1 MIDAD
6 QVQWTR
12 STSART
18 GTPLLVAMH
27 GVGSNEQDLLGL
39 APALP
44 PAWTVASLRAPMPW
58 GPGYSWYPLG
68 TPGSPALEQV
78 DAAVAGVLDWIDSVA
93 ADHPTIGLLGFSQ
106 GGSMALQLLR
116 ARPAGFAFAVSLS
129 GFVVPGVT
137 DSRDEAVAA
146 VRPRVF
152 LGHGDLDPVIPAEA
166 TTRTQAW
173 AAAHTDVTDRSYE
186 GLPHAVSA
194 AELTDVAAFIA
205 ATSARGARF
214 VSTNGRVRRADPT
227 IAAHDARGTDGRRGA
242 S

>member
-6 QVQWTR
+6 LVQWTR
-12 STSART
+12 PAEERA
-18 GTPLLVAMH
+18 GTPLLVTMH
-27 GVGSNEQDLLGL
+27 GVGSNERDLLGL

-44 PAWTVASLRAPMPW
+44 AAWTMASLRAPMAW
-58 GPGYSWYPLG
+58 GQGFSWYPLG
-68 TPGSPALEQV
+68 TPGSPALEPV
-78 DAAVAGVLDWIDSVA
+78 DAAVAEVLAWVDSVA
-93 ADHPTIGLLGFSQ
+93 ADHPRIGLLGFSQ

-116 ARPAGFAFAVSLS
+116 ARPAAFAFAVSLS

-166 TTRTQAW
+166 TARTQAW
-173 AAAHTDVTDRSYE
+173 AAANTTVTDRAYE

-194 AELTDVAAFIA
+194 AELSDVAAFI
-205 ATSARGARF
+205 GA
-214 VSTNGRVRRADPT
+214 
-227 IAAHDARGTDGRRGA
+227 
-242 S
+242 

>member
-6 QVQWTR
+6 LVQWTR
-12 STSART
+12 PAEERA
-18 GTPLLVAMH
+18 GTPLLVTMH
-27 GVGSNEQDLLGL
+27 GVGSNERDLLGL

-44 PAWTVASLRAPMPW
+44 AAWTMASLRAPMPW
-58 GPGYSWYPLG
+58 GQGFSWYPLG
-68 TPGSPALEQV
+68 TPGSPALEPV
-78 DAAVAGVLDWIDSVA
+78 DTAVAEVLAWVDSVA
-93 ADHPTIGLLGFSQ
+93 ADHPRIGLLGFSQ

-116 ARPAGFAFAVSLS
+116 ARPAAFAFAVSLS

-166 TTRTQAW
+166 TARTQAW
-173 AAAHTDVTDRSYE
+173 AAANTTVTDRAYE

-194 AELTDVAAFIA
+194 AELSDVAAFI
-205 ATSARGARF
+205 GA
-214 VSTNGRVRRADPT
+214 
-227 IAAHDARGTDGRRGA
+227 
-242 S
+242 

>member
-6 QVQWTR
+6 VVQWTR
-12 STSART
+12 DSDERD

-27 GVGSNEQDLLGL
+27 GVGSNERDLLGL

-44 PAWTVASLRAPMPW
+44 PEWTIASLRAPLEW
-58 GPGYSWYPLG
+58 GPGHSWYPLG
-68 TPGSPALEQV
+68 TPGSPALGSV
-78 DAAVAGVLDWIDSVA
+78 DAAVDEVLRWIDSVA
-93 ADHPTIGLLGFSQ
+93 DTHPRIGLLGFSQ

-137 DSRDEAVAA
+137 DARDEAVAA

-152 LGHGDLDPVIPAEA
+152 LGHGDLDAVIPAEA
-166 TTRTQAW
+166 TARTQAW
-173 AAAHTDVTDRSYE
+173 AAAHTDVTDRVYE

-194 AELTDVAAFIA
+194 AELAD
-205 ATSARGARF
+205 
-214 VSTNGRVRRADPT
+214 VSTF
-227 IAAHDARGTDGRRGA
+227 IDGA
-242 S
+242 

>member
-6 QVQWTR
+6 LVQWTR
-12 STSART
+12 PAEERA
-18 GTPLLVAMH
+18 GTPLLVTMH
-27 GVGSNEQDLLGL
+27 GVGSNERDLLGL

-44 PAWTVASLRAPMPW
+44 AAWTMASLRAPMPW
-58 GPGYSWYPLG
+58 GQGFSWYPLG
-68 TPGSPALEQV
+68 TPGSPALEPV
-78 DAAVAGVLDWIDSVA
+78 DTAVAEVLAWVDSVA
-93 ADHPTIGLLGFSQ
+93 ADHPRIGLLGFSQ

-116 ARPAGFAFAVSLS
+116 ARPAAFAFAVSLS

-166 TTRTQAW
+166 TARTQAW
-173 AAAHTDVTDRSYE
+173 AAANTTVTDRAYE

-194 AELTDVAAFIA
+194 AELSDVAAFM
-205 ATSARGARF
+205 G
-214 VSTNGRVRRADPT
+214 V
-227 IAAHDARGTDGRRGA
+227 
-242 S
+242 

>member
-1 MIDAD
+1 MVPVIDAD
-6 QVQWTR
+6 IVQWTR
-12 STSART
+12 PTGQRA

-27 GVGSNEQDLLGL
+27 GVGSHERDLLGL

-44 PAWTVASLRAPMPW
+44 SVWTVASLRAPMPW
-58 GPGYSWYPLG
+58 GPGFSWYPLG
-68 TPGSPALEQV
+68 TPGSPALEPV
-78 DAAVAGVLDWIDSVA
+78 DAAVAGVLEWIDAVS
-93 ADHPTIGLLGFSQ
+93 ADHPRIGLLGFSQ

-116 ARPAGFAFAVSLS
+116 ARPAAFAFAVSLS

-166 TTRTQAW
+166 TARTQAW
-173 AAAHTDVTDRSYE
+173 AATHTDVTDRTYV

-194 AELTDVAAFIA
+194 EELADVAAF
-205 ATSARGARF
+205 
-214 VSTNGRVRRADPT
+214 V
-227 IAAHDARGTDGRRGA
+227 DA

>member
-1 MIDAD
+1 MIDRDA
-6 QVQWTR
+6 VQWTR
-12 STSART
+12 DPSERD

-27 GVGSNEQDLLGL
+27 GVGSNERDLLGL

-44 PAWTVASLRAPMPW
+44 PAWTIASLRAPMPW
-58 GPGYSWYPLG
+58 GQGHSWYPLG
-68 TPGSPALEQV
+68 TPGSPALGPV
-78 DAAVAGVLDWIDSVA
+78 DESVAEVLAWIDSVA
-93 ADHPTIGLLGFSQ
+93 AGHPRVGLLGFSQ

-116 ARPAGFAFAVSLS
+116 ARPSGFAFAVSLS

-137 DSRDEAVAA
+137 DDRDAAVAA

-166 TTRTQAW
+166 TTRTQVW
-173 AAAHTDVTDRSYE
+173 AAANTTVTDRTYA

-194 AELTDVAAFIA
+194 AELADVAAFI
-205 ATSARGARF
+205 GAER
-214 VSTNGRVRRADPT
+214 RVR
-227 IAAHDARGTDGRRGA
+227 A

>member
-6 QVQWTR
+6 LVQWTR
-12 STSART
+12 PAEERA
-18 GTPLLVAMH
+18 GTPLLVTMH
-27 GVGSNEQDLLGL
+27 GVGSNERDLLGL

-44 PAWTVASLRAPMPW
+44 AAWTMASLRAPMPW
-58 GPGYSWYPLG
+58 GQGFSWYPLG
-68 TPGSPALEQV
+68 TPGSPALEPV
-78 DAAVAGVLDWIDSVA
+78 DAAVAEVLAWVDSVA
-93 ADHPTIGLLGFSQ
+93 ADHPRIGLLGFSQ

-116 ARPAGFAFAVSLS
+116 ARPAAFAFAVSLS

-166 TTRTQAW
+166 TARTQAW
-173 AAAHTDVTDRSYE
+173 AAANTTVTDRTYE

-194 AELTDVAAFIA
+194 AELSDVAAFM
-205 ATSARGARF
+205 GA
-214 VSTNGRVRRADPT
+214 
-227 IAAHDARGTDGRRGA
+227 
-242 S
+242 